1 MARDG
6 GRARGL
12 SSRAARGGA
21 ADGDHLYCNS
31 ARARARRRCVS
42 LSLSA
47 RRRVSSF
54 RIFHLSAF
62 TCTSHSYGVS
72 PPRAFTFLPF
82 STSLFAFHARLRQ
95 CTRRRQASRFMRS
108 LSIFHD
114 SLFYCL
120 RESLYPAFPPRG
132 ARETLYTRS
141 SLLCVVPV
149 CAPRIFY
156 HTGALSLFRFLIFYC
171 RVFSFSLLRLSIFE
185 RL

>member
-31 ARARARRRCVS
+31 ARARARVAGASHFLYPRAAGFLLFVYSIYRLSPAPPILTGS
-42 LSLSA
+42 LLS
-47 RRRVSSF
+47 
-54 RIFHLSAF
+54 
-62 TCTSHSYGVS
+62 
-72 PPRAFTFLPF
+72 AFTFLPF

-132 ARETLYTRS
+132 ARETLTRA
-141 SLLCVVPV
+141 LLC
-149 CAPRIFY
+149 F
-156 HTGALSLFRFLIFYC
+156 ALCLCVLHVSFITPGLFL
-171 RVFSFSLLRLSIFE
+171 SFSSDFLFSIAVSF
-185 RL
+185 LFPFFV